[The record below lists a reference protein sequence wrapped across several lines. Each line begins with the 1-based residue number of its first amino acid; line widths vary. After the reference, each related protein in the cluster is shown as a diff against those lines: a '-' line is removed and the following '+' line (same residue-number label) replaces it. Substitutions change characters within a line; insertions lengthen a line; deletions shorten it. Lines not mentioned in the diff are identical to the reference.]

1 MTLFELLSIGV
12 IVVTGAV
19 LIMLAVVVIRNTPRS
34 AASDLVG
41 TGDFSEALT
50 SADTGADA
58 ERDELM
64 ATAFAAKH
72 MMELDRARGLVDRVL
87 ADDRAD
93 GEAWIERGLIQAY
106 GDDHS
111 GALESLEE
119 AGRHRADLLESIALH
134 RAWVELRAGDHAA
147 SRRRFEEVSAPL
159 RSKFESDM
167 GPGDPLFAE
176 WFFQAADLWDARGE
190 HELGKWS
197 RSEARKA
204 APQSR
209 LISVLCENPP

>member
-12 IVVTGAV
+12 LVATAAL
-19 LIMLAVVVIRNTPRS
+19 LIALAVVVIRNTPRS

-41 TGDFSEALT
+41 AGDFSSALE

-64 ATAFAAKH
+64 AAAFAAKH
-72 MMELDRARGLVDRVL
+72 MMELGRARELIDRVL
-87 ADDRAD
+87 SDDPAD
-93 GEAWIERGLIQAY
+93 GEAWLERGLVEAY
-106 GDDHS
+106 GGDHD

-134 RAWVELRAGDHAA
+134 RAWVELRAGDEAA
-147 SRRRFEEVSAPL
+147 ARHRFEEVAAPL
-159 RSKFESDM
+159 RSKFESDL

-176 WFFQAADLWDARGE
+176 WFFQAADLWEAAGE
-190 HELGKWS
+190 RELGKWA
-197 RSEARKA
+197 RGEARKA
-204 APQSR
+204 APQS
-209 LISVLCENPP
+209 LLVSWICEDPP